1 MTCNR
6 STWSVLFAV
15 TVTVLT
21 LGLGRSKAWAQN
33 TGTLTGHVYDQS
45 GTPLRGVVV
54 EATSPTQIGG
64 VQTSVTNDEGGFRLQ
79 GLFPGMFRLK
89 LSAPKLKTL
98 VQERVRVVAGNA
110 QELDLIMDVEAASED
125 VTIIQKAPMVN
136 IASTKVG
143 ASFDEE
149 FMNSLPLS
157 SRDYQ
162 GVAALTPGVRDSG
175 DGNPQV
181 RGGTY
186 FSNSYTVDGFNTT
199 DPVTRTFGTNFSFN
213 SMANLEVTT
222 AGGGAETAGT
232 SGGTVNI
239 VTKSGS
245 NRFEADV
252 SADYSDQHM
261 QLFKD
266 ANDGNGSNRLAVL
279 NLFVGGPIKR
289 DALWYALS
297 GQFVSNSSSLQL
309 DPSFGKHP
317 SRQIYAFDGSAKFTW
332 RATQRN
338 QFELRATASPAVF
351 NNVLQDPFVEAE
363 AEARQF
369 QRSELLG
376 LTWQYIGDIFL
387 ISRLGMRQMELDT
400 GPQRCVW
407 DPQHCASIPQK
418 VDLLT
423 GIERENFGSQSLDQ
437 RRTLQ
442 FSGQAEWYKDSR
454 TFGNHSLR
462 LTWNYEAMKQD
473 RRRTVPG
480 DVTFN
485 NLGLE
490 PYSRSAACS
499 NDPMQA
505 NGLCIQNYLRTS
517 VIGNSGLLTLSDAW
531 KPTRYLTIKPG
542 VAFHHGDSE
551 NDRGSQ
557 VTGINA
563 FSPHLAVLWDP
574 THDGKT
580 KLQATFDGVVDTG
593 FLALAGFTGRQ
604 LYSQNCMWD
613 DELKA
618 YSANCR
624 SSGGSDSTTVGLPC
638 GPSGIDNAG
647 KPCGTKLNPPRMWE
661 LTLGGE
667 REVATGLVIGATLI
681 YRRFEHQWEDTETN
695 ANWNEGGS
703 GLNRDGQF
711 KTDRSQFVFD
721 LETPESAKRLYRG
734 ATIELRKREGR
745 VKAQLSYTLS
755 KYEGVV
761 DSSFQ
766 SFYLDNPSQ
775 ANYFYGPLA
784 DDHRHDLRAQ
794 ATFEALTWLSLGVNY
809 NFLSGG
815 PYNHYFF
822 DPVYQ
827 TYSRFQAQRGTDS
840 RGNTNP
846 NDDIELRL
854 PDLSLLGL
862 QVRAS
867 LERII
872 KHKLEI
878 WADALNLLAL
888 RTPTAYIQSDGPFY
902 GQVAD
907 RVRPTRLRLGLRYRF

>member
-1 MTCNR
+1 MIRNR
-6 STWSVLFAV
+6 SSWSALVAV
-15 TVTVLT
+15 ALT
-21 LGLGRSKAWAQN
+21 ALIVGSGQSLVWAQN

-45 GTPLRGVVV
+45 GTPLRGVLV

-79 GLFPGMFRLK
+79 GLYPGMFRLK
-89 LSAPKLKTL
+89 LTAAKLKTL
-98 VQERVRVVAGNA
+98 VQEKVRIVAGNT
-110 QELDLIMDVEAASED
+110 QELDLVMDVETVNED
-125 VTIIQKAPMVN
+125 ITIIQKAPMVN

-149 FMNSLPLS
+149 FMNSLPLA

-162 GVAALTPGVRDSG
+162 GVAALTAGVTDSG

-232 SGGTVNI
+232 SGGTINI

-252 SADYSDQHM
+252 SADYSDQNL

-279 NLFVGGPIKR
+279 NLYLGGPIKR
-289 DALWYALS
+289 DVLWYAVS
-297 GQFVSNSSSLQL
+297 GQFVNNSSTLQL
-309 DPSFGKHP
+309 DPAFGKHP
-317 SRQIYAFDGSAKFTW
+317 SLQIYGFDGSAKFTW
-332 RATQRN
+332 RLTQRN
-338 QFELRATASPAVF
+338 QLELRGTVSPASF
-351 NNVLQDPFVEAE
+351 NNVLQDPLVESE

-369 QRSELLG
+369 QRAELLG
-376 LTWQYIGDIFL
+376 LTWQYTGELFL
-387 ISRLGMRQMELDT
+387 ISRFGVRQQELDT

-407 DPQHCASIPQK
+407 DPEHCASIPAK
-418 VDLLT
+418 FDLLT
-423 GIERENFGSQSLDQ
+423 GTARENYTSQSLDQ
-437 RRTLQ
+437 RRSIQ
-442 FSGQAEWYKDSR
+442 FSGQAEWINDSR
-454 TFGNHSLR
+454 RFGGHDVKF
-462 LTWNYEAMKQD
+462 TWSYEALKND
-473 RRRTVPG
+473 RRRTING
-480 DVTFN
+480 DVIYN

-490 PYSRSAACS
+490 PFSRTEACS
-499 NDPMQA
+499 NDPLQS
-505 NGLCIQNYLRTS
+505 NGFCNRNYLRTS
-517 VIGNSGLLTLSDAW
+517 IIGGSALLTLSDAW

-542 VAFHHGDSE
+542 VAFHHGTSE
-551 NDRGSQ
+551 NDRGAQ

-580 KLQATFDGVVDTG
+580 KFQATFDGVVDTG

-604 LYSQNCMWD
+604 LYSRNCSWD
-613 DELKA
+613 DELKT
-618 YSANCR
+618 YSKDCR

-638 GPSGIDNAG
+638 GPSGIDSQG
-647 KPCGTKLNPPRMWE
+647 RPCATKLNPPRMWE
-661 LTLGGE
+661 VTMGGE
-667 REVATGLVIGATLI
+667 REVMTGLVLGATLI
-681 YRRFEHQWEDTETN
+681 YRRFVHQWEDVETN
-695 ANWNEGGS
+695 ANWNEGGT

-711 KTDRSQFVFD
+711 KSNRSQFVYD
-721 LETPESAKRLYRG
+721 LETPEAAKRLYRG

-745 VKAQLSYTLS
+745 LRALASYTLS
-755 KYEGVV
+755 KYEGAV

-775 ANYFYGPLA
+775 ANYFYGPLPE
-784 DDHRHDLRAQ
+784 DHRHDLRAQ
-794 ATFEALTWLSLGVNY
+794 ATYDVLTWLSMGVNY
-809 NFLSGG
+809 QFLSGG

-827 TYSRFQAQRGTDS
+827 SYSRFQAQRGTDS

-846 NDDIELRL
+846 NDDIELRM
-854 PDLSLLGL
+854 PDLSLLGV
-862 QVRAS
+862 QCRAS
-867 LERII
+867 LERVI
-872 KHKLEI
+872 KHKVEI
-878 WADALNLLAL
+878 WADVLNLLAL

-902 GQVAD
+902 GQTAD